1 MNRQFWSINLENLK
15 LIFWSWGKIET
26 LWPPRKVTEGNGNSK
41 VGINLENLKI
51 IFWNWW
57 GNLKLISWKSKINIF
72 KLVVRKDWGVV
83 GRDDWVMTGWPAN
96 WLRRLPTNTIQKQ
109 YKYKPTL
116 STNTTQKQYKYKP
129 TLPTNTI
136 QKTIQIQQIQFKC
149 PAEIQGPLHNTNTLP
164 ANILQIQTRKAQI
177 QYEYT
182 VYKCYT
188 VK

>member
-1 MNRQFWSINLENLK
+1 MRRCRKRRQGDDRLAGQL
-15 LIFWSWGKIET
+15 IET
-26 LWPPRKVTEGNGNSK
+26 TAHKYN
-41 VGINLENLKI
+41 
-51 IFWNWW
+51 
-57 GNLKLISWKSKINIF
+57 
-72 KLVVRKDWGVV
+72 
-83 GRDDWVMTGWPAN
+83 
-96 WLRRLPTNTIQKQ
+96 TNTSLHSPQIQYKKQ

-116 STNTTQKQYKYKP
+116 PTNTIQKKQYKYKPTLPTNTTQKQYKYKP

-164 ANILQIQTRKAQI
+164 ANTLQIQTRKAQI